1 MGIISNIK
9 ESLAESS
16 GFTLVE
22 TLVAIG
28 ILTFAV
34 GVIGSGMFQVL
45 NFQRY
50 FKDDAVA
57 TKELR
62 HAGSWFAGDALNA
75 EDALDAGGVTR
86 LACDPNPAVEQ
97 VTLQWTDK
105 DGVTQ
110 HLATYSLTGAELIRN
125 YDGVLNTM
133 ARPVVAGSLNFSLCG
148 NLLTLN
154 MEVEADRGA
163 TEDITLQTYLR
174 SLPE

>member
-1 MGIISNIK
+1 MGMISNIK
-9 ESLAESS
+9 ESLADSS

-34 GVIGSGMFQVL
+34 SVIGSGMFQVL

-50 FKDDAVA
+50 WQDDVVA

-75 EDALDAGGVTR
+75 EDALDAGGVTQ
-86 LACDPNPAVEQ
+86 LTCDPEPAVEQ
-97 VTLQWTDK
+97 VTLEWTDK
-105 DGVTQ
+105 DGINQ
-110 HLATYSLTGAELIRN
+110 HVATYSLSGAELIRN
-125 YDGVLNTM
+125 YDGVLNTL

-148 NLLTLN
+148 NLLTLK
-154 MEVEADRGA
+154 MQVEADRDA
-163 TEDITLQTYLR
+163 IEEITLQTYLR
-174 SLPE
+174 SLPQ

>member
-1 MGIISNIK
+1 MISNIK
-9 ESLAESS
+9 ESLADSS

-34 GVIGSGMFQVL
+34 SVIGSGMFQVL

-50 FKDDAVA
+50 WQDDVVA

-75 EDALDAGGVTR
+75 EDALDAGGVTQ
-86 LACDPNPAVEQ
+86 LTCDPNPAAEQ
-97 VTLQWTDK
+97 VTLKWTDK
-105 DGVTQ
+105 NGVTQ
-110 HLATYSLTGAELIRN
+110 HTATYSLSGAELIRN
-125 YDGVLNTM
+125 YDGVLNTL

-148 NLLTLN
+148 NLLTLK
-154 MEVEADRGA
+154 MQVEADRGA
-163 TEDITLQTYLR
+163 IEEITLQTYLR
-174 SLPE
+174 SLPQ